1 MRYIRPPLPDTRW
14 KTHFHGNNKTDAD
27 IRFAMDKGV
36 GCFVVDNEE
45 ELKAVDK
52 EAASRGITQKI
63 MLRLTPGI
71 DPHTYEAIS
80 TGKVDSMCGVAIET
94 GQAETFTASALGM
107 KHIELRGFH
116 CHVGSQVF
124 AENVFERAAV
134 IMLRFIA
141 HIKDEY
147 GYQAQELDLGGGYG
161 VRYVLRT
168 VYMPCC
174 KADGKHRNDA
184 LLARR
189 TLLRKLYRRAP
200 REP

>member
-1 MRYIRPPLPDTRW
+1 
-14 KTHFHGNNKTDAD
+14 
-27 IRFAMDKGV
+27 MDKGV

-63 MLRLTPGI
+63 MLRLTSGI

-80 TGKVDSMCGVAIET
+80 TGKVDSMFGVAIET

-147 GYQAQELDLGGGYG
+147 GYQVQELDLGGGYG
-161 VRYVLRT
+161 VRAVLRT
-168 VYMPCC
+168 VYMPCG

>member
-1 MRYIRPPLPDTRW
+1 
-14 KTHFHGNNKTDAD
+14 
-27 IRFAMDKGV
+27 MDKGV

-80 TGKVDSMCGVAIET
+80 TGKVDSMFGVAIET

-107 KHIELRGFH
+107 KNIELRGFH

-147 GYQAQELDLGGGYG
+147 GYQAQELDLGGMTDDPRYALYCAQYTCLAAKQTGNTEMMHCSLVGRCCESYIA
-161 VRYVLRT
+161 VRRESLEDI
-168 VYMPCC
+168 CL
-174 KADGKHRNDA
+174 ND
-184 LLARR
+184 L
-189 TLLRKLYRRAP
+189 
-200 REP
+200 